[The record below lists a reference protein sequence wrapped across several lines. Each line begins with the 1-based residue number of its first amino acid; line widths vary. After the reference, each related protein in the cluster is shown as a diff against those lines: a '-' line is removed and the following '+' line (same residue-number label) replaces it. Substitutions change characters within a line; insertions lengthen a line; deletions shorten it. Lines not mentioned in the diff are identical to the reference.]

1 MKILNADQMYQADK
15 ATIEKK
21 PISSIDLMENA
32 ATKCFKWIVDY
43 FPDKDK
49 IIHVYCGIGNNGG
62 DGLVIARKLI
72 QEYYQ
77 VKTYIVNFSVK
88 RSSDFIENYNKL
100 VEINHPILE
109 LYEESL
115 IPEMHKEELIIDAI
129 FGVGLTRSPE
139 GFVKEIIK
147 KINKTKASVISI
159 DLPSGLFADSLVT
172 DKNSVVKATNTL
184 TFQNPKLALLLPDN
198 GCFSKDWELLDIDLD
213 TDFINNLSTD
223 YCTIDKGMVQSIY
236 KPRQKFSHKGTFGHS
251 LMIGGSF
258 GKIGAM
264 VLASKAALKSGS
276 GLVTAYLP
284 KCGYEIL
291 QTAIPEVMVEVE
303 DEEYLHYFNFKMKPN
318 VIGIGMG
325 LGTHS
330 KTQIGLEIFLKEND
344 KKLVIDADAL
354 NILSKNQDF
363 IKYIPENSVI
373 TPHPKE
379 FERLVGSWKNDFEK
393 LDKLLEFSTKHKIV
407 VILKGAYTAI
417 AYQHKIY
424 FNTTGNPA
432 LATAGSGD
440 ILTGIITGLIAQNYS
455 PFEASILGVYLH
467 GRSADIAIKNNCSQ
481 ETFIASDTLRY
492 LPEAFKEL
500 VPINS

>member
-15 ATIEKK
+15 ATIENK

-32 ATKCFKWIVDY
+32 ATKCFDWVVDN
-43 FPDKDK
+43 FPEKDK
-49 IIHVYCGIGNNGG
+49 IIHIFCGIGNNGG

-88 RSSDFIENYNKL
+88 RSGDFIENYNKL
-100 VEINHPILE
+100 LEINHPMLD
-109 LYEESL
+109 LYQESSL
-115 IPEMHKEELIIDAI
+115 PEMNKEELIIDAI
-129 FGVGLTRSPE
+129 FGIGLTKSPE

-147 KINKTKASVISI
+147 KINQTKAKVISV
-159 DLPSGLFADSLVT
+159 DLPSGLFADSQVT
-172 DKNSVVKATNTL
+172 DKDSVVKATNTL
-184 TFQNPKLALLLPDN
+184 TFQNPKLAFLLPDN
-198 GCFSKDWELLDIDLD
+198 ACFSNNWELLDIGLD
-213 TDFINNLSTD
+213 TDFINKLSTD
-223 YCTIDKGMVQSIY
+223 YLTIDKGMVQSIY

-251 LMIGGSF
+251 LLIGGSF
-258 GKIGAM
+258 GKIGAV

-284 KCGYEIL
+284 KCGYEIV
-291 QTAIPEVMVEVE
+291 QATNPEVMVEVE
-303 DEEYLHYFNFKMKPN
+303 DEEYLHYFNFRMKPT

-325 LGTHS
+325 LGTHA
-330 KTQIGLEIFLKEND
+330 KTQLGLENFLKEND

-354 NILSKNQDF
+354 NILSENQDI
-363 IKYIPENSVI
+363 IKYLPENSVL

-393 LDKLLEFSTKHKIV
+393 LDKLLQFSAKYNV
-407 VILKGAYTAI
+407 VVVLKGAYTAI

-455 PFEASILGVYLH
+455 SFEASILGVYLH
-467 GRSADIAIKNNCSQ
+467 GRSADIAIKNDCSQ
-481 ETFIASDTLRY
+481 ETFIASDVLTY
-492 LPEAFKEL
+492 LPGAFKEL
-500 VPINS
+500 IPIKS